1 MTPARITNAK
11 KVEDATGLKNNQ
23 AVVFR
28 PPPDLENSLIRCVR
42 ASPHRT
48 ARANYFFFS
57 PFS

>member
-1 MTPARITNAK
+1 MK
-11 KVEDATGLKNNQ
+11 KIEDATGLKNNQ